1 MIKLLFLL
9 IEAFERLCD
18 LFSDD
23 EDYDP
28 DWMDLRAWKETRI
41 G

>member
-1 MIKLLFLL
+1 MIKLIFLL
-9 IEAFERLCD
+9 IEAFERFCE

-28 DWMDLRAWKETRI
+28 TWMDLRAWKETRI